1 MVYLYFSFTFKGEL
15 VVVKH
20 IKKKELRISRKILIE
35 VKQVSQVCLAFWVAI
50 NDRTNNLALVRTI
63 VTPPPNGHLGDREEW
78 PLWRG
83 SRYGEVGGGGGN
95 KTSKVHNICYEY
107 RRQFILTASRVYM
120 EHNQNTN
127 TTITE
132 SSSRHTNQILRPFLT
147 FSSVAEKKWPFWQ
160 LGTRPLVEVGLKS
173 VT

>member
-50 NDRTNNLALVRTI
+50 NDRTNKLALVRTT
-63 VTPPPNGHLGDREEW
+63 VEPLPNGHLGDREKW

-83 SRYGEVGGGGGN
+83 SRYGEVGG
-95 KTSKVHNICYEY
+95 Y
-107 RRQFILTASRVYM
+107 
-120 EHNQNTN
+120 
-127 TTITE
+127 TTT
-132 SSSRHTNQILRPFLT
+132 
-147 FSSVAEKKWPFWQ
+147 
-160 LGTRPLVEVGLKS
+160 
-173 VT
+173 

>member
-1 MVYLYFSFTFKGEL
+1 MVYLFFPFTFKGEL

-50 NDRTNNLALVRTI
+50 NDRTNKLALVRTT
-63 VTPPPNGHLGDREEW
+63 VTPSPNDHLGDREEW

-83 SRYGEVGGGGGN
+83 SRYGEVGGAN

-132 SSSRHTNQILRPFLT
+132 SSSRHTNQISRPFLT
-147 FSSVAEKKWPFWQ
+147 FSSVAEKKNGPFGSW
-160 LGTRPLVEVGLKS
+160 GRAR
-173 VT
+173 

>member
-50 NDRTNNLALVRTI
+50 NDRTNKLALVRAT
-63 VTPPPNGHLGDREEW
+63 VAPLPNGHLGDREKW

-83 SRYGEVGGGGGN
+83 SRYGGGGGGVRGN
-95 KTSKVHNICYEY
+95 KTSKVHNIRYEY

-132 SSSRHTNQILRPFLT
+132 SSSRHTNQISWPFLT
-147 FSSVAEKKWPFWQ
+147 FSSVAVKTGRFCSW
-160 LGTRPLVEVGLKS
+160 GRAR
-173 VT
+173 